1 MVPPGD
7 PHPPG
12 AFRWALSLLAA
23 GDGSE
28 YLQGDLE
35 EEFRRRAARTGLLA
49 ARRWYRWHALTSIV
63 AWWNPLSW
71 SARRR
76 LKRQRRAHPVE
87 TAQYGARRW
96 PAGFLGRAVR
106 SSALPAAVGA
116 VMVIALVLGM
126 LADAPLF
133 QDPGSERRAG
143 PPLQDQGRLVFVHA
157 VDRHGQ
163 RYQQFTFPEVDA
175 LRTDVA
181 ALTDLAGYSTA
192 QRLVARPRSKP
203 VQARVARVSARFF
216 VALGVPV
223 HLGRAVTAE
232 EYRDGADVVL
242 LSFGLWSRFGGDS
255 SIVGSTISIRDTPLR
270 VVGVLPA
277 DFGFPTDADIWRPAS
292 RWLRQD
298 NDREVS
304 VLARV
309 AADITVAEASA
320 QVAMLIR
327 NLRIARYSPAGVYSA
342 WIELVP

>member
-76 LKRQRRAHPVE
+76 LKRQRRAHHVE

-106 SSALPAAVGA
+106 SSALQAAVGA
-116 VMVIALVLGM
+116 VMVIALALGM
-126 LADAPLF
+126 PADAPLF
-133 QDPGSERRAG
+133 QDQGSARRAG
-143 PPLQDQGRLVFVHA
+143 PPIQDQGRLVFVHA

-163 RYQQFTFPEVDA
+163 RHQQFTFPEVDA

-192 QRLVARPRSKP
+192 QRLVA
-203 VQARVARVSARFF
+203 Q
-216 VALGVPV
+216 
-223 HLGRAVTAE
+223 
-232 EYRDGADVVL
+232 
-242 LSFGLWSRFGGDS
+242 
-255 SIVGSTISIRDTPLR
+255 
-270 VVGVLPA
+270 
-277 DFGFPTDADIWRPAS
+277 
-292 RWLRQD
+292 
-298 NDREVS
+298 
-304 VLARV
+304 
-309 AADITVAEASA
+309 
-320 QVAMLIR
+320 
-327 NLRIARYSPAGVYSA
+327 
-342 WIELVP
+342 